1 MSSVISQQKTLM
13 QMEDQI
19 AEELIRL
26 AEYDLQVREKLL
38 KENKLSNGYN
48 PEMEAVHIANASRL
62 KKIIELIGWPTQS
75 KVGEDASN
83 AAWLIVQHS
92 IGDAVFMR
100 KTYAMMMMVRN
111 DINRQNIAY
120 LYDRICYF
128 EGRPQRYGTQYD
140 DDVLYPVENKNELNA
155 LREKMNLQPVADEII
170 VECNNAEEDL
180 HKDEVFNEW
189 RKRQVGFSDE
199 IE

>member
-1 MSSVISQQKTLM
+1 
-13 QMEDQI
+13 MEDQI
-19 AEELIRL
+19 AKELIRL

-48 PEMEAVHIANASRL
+48 AEMEAVHISNASRL
-62 KKIIELIGWPTQS
+62 KKIIDLIGWPTQS
-75 KVGEDASN
+75 KVGAEASN

-100 KTYAMMMMVRN
+100 KSYAMMMMVRN

-120 LYDRICYF
+120 LYDRICYL

-140 DDVLYPVENKNELNA
+140 DDNVYILWKI
-155 LREKMNLQPVADEII
+155 KMN
-170 VECNNAEEDL
+170 
-180 HKDEVFNEW
+180 
-189 RKRQVGFSDE
+189 
-199 IE
+199 